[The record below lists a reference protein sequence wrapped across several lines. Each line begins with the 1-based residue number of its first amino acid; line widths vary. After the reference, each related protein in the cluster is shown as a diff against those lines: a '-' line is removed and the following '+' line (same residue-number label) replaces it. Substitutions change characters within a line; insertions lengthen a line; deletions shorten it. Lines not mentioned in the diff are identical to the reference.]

1 MNPQAR
7 LGAFVLIAIVAF
19 GLISSKVGG
28 FVLFKEKANVVEA
41 EFDDLMG
48 LELQAAVRMA
58 GVRVGTVQE
67 IKLRDN
73 KGVVSIALEPWVKLP
88 VSTRAMI
95 MGRGMVGEKYI
106 SLRAKQGDHKL
117 LAHGA
122 MIPADS
128 SGDMNVFIAQVAG
141 IAGEIHSLIK
151 EVSLALGS
159 KDGGLEI
166 GKLVSDLDAATVEFS
181 GLLKDNREN
190 IKATMASL
198 HASSESIEQ
207 NLPHI
212 LTDIH
217 HITSNISIL
226 LNKNRENLNLA
237 AKALPETLN
246 EGKKFFHEGG
256 AVMGNLDKVL
266 LDNRENAYRMIFE
279 LRKMAE
285 NLDEFSDDLRRNPWK
300 LMIKRPEVPP
310 SPRAKQKKMEEMLL
324 STGQMGIEP
333 AHQ

>member
-1 MNPQAR
+1 MSPQAR

-19 GLISSKVGG
+19 GLVSSKIGG
-28 FVLFKEKANVVEA
+28 FVLFKEEANVVEA

-67 IKLRDN
+67 IKLHDN
-73 KGVVSIALEPWVKLP
+73 RGVVNIALEPWVKLP
-88 VSTRAMI
+88 ASTRAMI

-106 SLRAKQGDHKL
+106 SLRAKQGDHNL
-117 LAHGA
+117 LAQGA

-141 IAGEIHSLIK
+141 IADEMRSLIK
-151 EVSLALGS
+151 EVRGTFKSGE
-159 KDGGLEI
+159 GGLKL
-166 GKLVSDLDAATVEFS
+166 GKLVNDLDAAASEFS
-181 GLLKDNREN
+181 SILKDNREN

-217 HITSNISIL
+217 HITSNISSL
-226 LNKNRENLNLA
+226 LDKNREKLDLA

-246 EGKKFFHEGG
+246 EGKKFFHEGS
-256 AVMGNLDKVL
+256 AAMGNLDKVL
-266 LDNRENAYRMIFE
+266 LDNRENTYRMIFE

-285 NLDEFSDDLRRNPWK
+285 NLDEFSDNLRRNPWK

-310 SPRAKQKKMEEMLL
+310 SPRARQKRMEEMLL
-324 STGQMGIEP
+324 STGKMGIAP
-333 AHQ
+333 AHH